1 MKDKWIMSSRNLRVG
16 KVLLKTGRPDAEAAT
31 LRRVTNE
38 IETYRRLLRFGKQYC
53 GRKTV
58 WKHNA

>member
-1 MKDKWIMSSRNLRVG
+1 MSSRNLRVV
-16 KVLLKTGRPDAEAAT
+16 KVLLKTGRSYAEAAT